1 MRAQILHQYSQFSI
15 STIDAFFQKV
25 IRSFTREA
33 GLSGDYR
40 LEVENERCWRAV
52 VNNLIDDIGED
63 KAAKKRWMVD
73 FATKNLESDK
83 AVGCAQGL
91 IDFSKE
97 ILRDDFKLI
106 EKEFTKKTSDK
117 KFLNGLLDQ
126 FKAIR
131 HSFISTIKKK
141 AAEGFQ
147 LIVDSGF
154 DVTDFKYQGGAGYK
168 FFKDKIDLTRIKDFK
183 EPGVQVAE
191 YLTDAANWPAPKSN
205 RKNELFKLASSHLL
219 PLRDEILNYR
229 EQNYA
234 RALSAEVVLE
244 NFYAFGLI
252 ADISKSFKSTK
263 QKTT

>member
-1 MRAQILHQYSQFSI
+1 I

-40 LEVENERCWRAV
+40 LEVENEAVLEEV

-63 KAAKKRWMVD
+63 KDLKRWMVD
-73 FATKNLESDK
+73 FATRNLESDK
-83 AVGCAQGL
+83 PWDVRRGL

-117 KFLNGLLDQ
+117 KFLNDLLDQ
-126 FKAIR
+126 LNAIR
-131 HSFISTIKKK
+131 HSFIGTIKKK

-147 LIVDSGF
+147 LIVDNGF

-168 FFKDKIDLTRIKDFK
+168 FFKDKVDLTRVKEFK
-183 EPGVQVAE
+183 EPGVQVTRDLA
-191 YLTDAANWPAPKSN
+191 DAANWPAAKSN
-205 RKNELFKLASSHLL
+205 RKNELFKLASTHLIT
-219 PLRDEILNYR
+219 LRDEILSYR
-229 EQNYA
+229 EKNYT
-234 RALSAEVVLE
+234 RALSA
-244 NFYAFGLI
+244 
-252 ADISKSFKSTK
+252 
-263 QKTT
+263 